1 MARSAFFFHCVV
13 AVAACLAATAAA
25 LSGTATFYGG
35 SDASGTMGGACGYGN
50 LYSTGYG
57 TNTAALSS
65 ALFNDGAA
73 CGECYQIT
81 CDQSNSRWCKAGTSV
96 TITATNLCPPDY
108 SKPSNAGGWC
118 NPPRQ
123 HFDMAQPAWEQIGVY
138 RGGIVPVNFQR
149 YAHTF
154 TVNASSGHRR
164 FAGRQRTE
172 PSSDST
178 FTVPCTRKGGVRFT
192 INGNS
197 YFELVLITNVGG
209 PGSIKSVQIKGTKT
223 GWVTMSRNWGAN
235 WQANNYLNNQA
246 ISFSVT
252 STAGKTLV
260 FEDVAPSN
268 WQFGQ
273 TFTSGVQF
281 Y

>member
-81 CDQSNSRWCKAGTSV
+81 CDQSNSKWCKPGTSV
-96 TITATNLCPPDY
+96 TVTATNLCPPDY
-108 SKPSNAGGWC
+108 SKPSNDGGWC

-149 YAHTF
+149 
-154 TVNASSGHRR
+154 VS
-164 FAGRQRTE
+164 
-172 PSSDST
+172 
-178 FTVPCTRKGGVRFT
+178 CTRKGGVRFT